1 MRYVSSVVIA
11 LALVGCANGY
21 RDFYKDAGADTYQLD
36 LLQAGQIP
44 ELVQSRVF
52 DNDIPRYLAKNFEI
66 IGVSSFN
73 GKMHSDKDLI
83 EQAKSVGATVVIYGS
98 QFVTTQMYSS
108 PLVLP
113 NGLGGYNMTSISN
126 QQMRYDQSAVFL
138 AKSRKKIRLGLMTN
152 ELTPAQRKS
161 LGSNMGVHVIVV
173 YEESPAYY
181 ANIFV
186 GDVVVSIDGVAIA
199 SFADFSRS
207 VTSLPLG
214 RTDITLGILRDG
226 KPLNVAISLPAK

>member
-1 MRYVSSVVIA
+1 MRYVFCVVIA

-36 LLQAGQIP
+36 LLQAGQLP
-44 ELVQSRVF
+44 ELVQSRVLN
-52 DNDIPRYLAKNFEI
+52 NDMPRYLAKNFQI

-98 QFVTTQMYSS
+98 QFVTTQLISS

-138 AKSRKKIRLGLMTN
+138 AKSRKKPRVGLLVD

-161 LGSNMGVHVIVV
+161 LGTNMGVRIALVHDD
-173 YEESPAYY
+173 SPAYY
-181 ANIFV
+181 ANMFM
-186 GDVVVSIDGVAIA
+186 GDVVVNIDGVVIA
-199 SFADFSRS
+199 GYADFSRIMG
-207 VTSLPLG
+207 SLPVG
-214 RTDITLGILRDG
+214 STDIKLGVLRDG
-226 KPLNVAISLPAK
+226 KSLDVVINLPAK